1 MKKPLLLCLVM
12 GMFLSSHLAW
22 AAPLKVFVARMNA
35 TGVSNRDEMQSTMQ
49 TLLASRL
56 TSDSLATVSSP
67 AEADVV
73 VTGSYVVFGKIF
85 SLDAVAT
92 TTGGKTITRAYV
104 QGEGQDE
111 LIPVMGK
118 IAEKLSTAIL
128 QWQAGAV
135 SPSLASKPSSPAIAS
150 QAVAPV
156 PAPPE
161 GDIIKLKDTAAS
173 SPGGSWRSPPIDG
186 VFNLI
191 AAGNRRADGSRDIFL
206 ADDRRLL
213 HYRQGQELKLL
224 GTRELKVYE
233 KIIALDVLD
242 TGKDP
247 VELYLTVMSN
257 EQLASQVFEVKGD
270 VLKPVAENQPYFF
283 RIMKTPDSDK
293 RLYVQ
298 KTGDDRIYSGEVF
311 EAERKGGE
319 IVLKNPVSL
328 PRFTPIYSFARFA
341 GNEGKQYTAV
351 MTPDNYLVVYDQQN
365 REIWRSSE
373 KYGGTELFMEKRTQ
387 ESLVRSADE
396 KPKIYMN
403 QRLQLTSSGDLL
415 VCRNDAIWFLGN
427 TRNYNKGTVYGFR
440 WSGDALEG
448 KWQTRSSQ
456 YYVPDYAFDE
466 SQKELLLLEVVNKAY
481 ILSKGV
487 SAISIKKVE

>member
-12 GMFLSSHLAW
+12 GMLLSSHLAW
-22 AAPLKVFVARMNA
+22 AAPLKVFVARMNV
-35 TGVSNRDEMQSTMQ
+35 TGVPNHDEMQSTMQ

-56 TSDSLATVSSP
+56 TSDSLVTVSSQL
-67 AEADVV
+67 EADVV
-73 VTGSYVVFGKIF
+73 VNGSYVVFGKIF

-92 TTGGKTITRAYV
+92 TANGKTVTRAYV

-111 LIPVMGK
+111 LIPVVGK
-118 IAEKLSTAIL
+118 IAEKLSTAIV
-128 QWQAGAV
+128 QWQTGA
-135 SPSLASKPSSPAIAS
+135 STSSTASKPGNPVS
-150 QAVAPV
+150 VAPSV
-156 PAPPE
+156 ASPPE
-161 GDIIKLKDTAAS
+161 GEIIKLKDTAA
-173 SPGGSWRSPPIDG
+173 SPGGSWRSPPIEG

-191 AAGNRRADGSRDIFL
+191 AAGNKRADGSRDIFL

-213 HYRQGQELKLL
+213 HYRQGEELKLL
-224 GTRELKVYE
+224 AIRELKLHE

-242 TGKDP
+242 AGKDSI
-247 VELYLTVMSN
+247 ELYLTIMSN
-257 EQLASQVFEVKGD
+257 EQLASQILEAKGD
-270 VLKPVAENQPYFF
+270 QLRLVAENQPYFF
-283 RIMKTPDSDK
+283 RIMVISANDQ

-298 KTGDDRIYSGEVF
+298 KTGDDRVYSGEVF

-319 IVLKNPVSL
+319 IILKNPLSL
-328 PRFTPIYSFARFA
+328 PKFTSIYSFAKFA
-341 GNEGKQYTAV
+341 GNGGKQYTAI
-351 MTPDNYLVVYDQQN
+351 MTPDNYLVAYDQQN

-373 KYGGTELFMEKRTQ
+373 KYGGTELYMEKRTQ
-387 ESLVRSADE
+387 ESLVRSVDE

-403 QRLQLTSSGDLL
+403 QRIQVTSAGDLL
-415 VCRNDAIWFLGN
+415 VCRNDALWLLGN

-440 WSGDALEG
+440 WSGDSLEG

-456 YYVPDYAFDE
+456 YYVPDYAFDG

-481 ILSKGV
+481 ILSKGA